1 MKELQE
7 REAMASQLS
16 QEKRHLSETTDE
28 LRQRLDEIEQQTE
41 SIRIEKKQAQEK

>member
-16 QEKRHLSETTDE
+16 KEKRHLSETTDE
-28 LRQRLDEIEQQTE
+28 LRQRLLEIEKQTDL
-41 SIRIEKKQAQEK
+41 IKQEKKQAQER